1 MASINGITVK
11 AVKEFRGHEGEP
23 LYQGNIY
30 LGNKKI
36 GWWSQDSHGGCD
48 NIHLDQPYIVTKL
61 EHKVKEL
68 NRDKEETH
76 ERSDGSK
83 YVLDYSLDMMFG
95 DLMVMYEDEK
105 TYRAAVKNGFAGV
118 LLVTDGYHVFGW
130 NLSEETMMYSNDA
143 ILRKFTNAIEDGKKK
158 NKFFK
163 EDEFYKHKVK
173 IYRGLDD
180 FNIGTK
186 IKLEEI
192 KGGM

>member
-11 AVKEFRGHEGEP
+11 AIKEFRGHEGEP
-23 LYQGNIY
+23 LYQGNLY

-48 NIHLDQPYIVTKL
+48 NIYLDEPYRVMKL
-61 EHKVKEL
+61 ENKVKEL

-76 ERSDGSK
+76 ERADGSK
-83 YVLDYSLDMMFG
+83 YVLDYSLDIMFG
-95 DLMVMYEDEK
+95 DLMVLHEDEK
-105 TYRAAVKNGFAGV
+105 EFKDAVKHGFAGL

-130 NLSEETMMYSNDA
+130 NLSKETTAHSDDVILKRFAKA
-143 ILRKFTNAIEDGKKK
+143 IDDGKKK
-158 NKFFK
+158 HGFFK
-163 EDEFYKHKVK
+163 EDKFYKHKIK
-173 IYRGLDD
+173 IYRSLDD
-180 FNIGTK
+180 FNVGTK